1 LRLSSIFEGNEQDD
15 DRNFKE
21 QMNDLGVEVLPMSKS
36 GLKTAVIPEP
46 KKEDQESDD
55 LKKYLKYYPPD
66 MTDDEIETAL
76 IKDGIKSRIGVKTI
90 REIPPLKLLKLC
102 INKQPII
109 KIAIHFGKSKSV
121 ISNLKKFYEIN
132 RDNLVRKGLIEES
145 PTRKPKAIKNSEVS
159 NKNSE
164 VSNKNSEVSNK
175 KEVLTNKKEP
185 LINKTITAPGNIV
198 AGEVLGTA
206 KMLDRLGNE
215 EVTVEVKVWK
225 LKKEGETI
233 ESKDNSAAGRR
244 NDGI

>member
-1 LRLSSIFEGNEQDD
+1 MRLSRIFEGNEQDD

-159 NKNSE
+159 NK
-164 VSNKNSEVSNK
+164 